1 MFMRPWLVLPIVVIS
16 ALALSAAGLA
26 DPGQR
31 GSSSK
36 SKGKVGRSTFMVVT
50 TDNGSC
56 GTPWAT
62 DTLRRTFHVKA
73 NRNGTYTLTRRD
85 RGTFLT
91 MAARSPGACDTSGN
105 HGQTVLAGAK
115 GRVVGFLRGTVSGGT
130 FDPNAACSAPAGEC
144 GFTDVFIATHFGA
157 GATFSCFTNSRD
169 CQFNYNYTAPATGG
183 PLNRSLVQRHWQ
195 NKGKGAGTFL
205 DEQFSGDIAHA

>member
-1 MFMRPWLVLPIVVIS
+1 MRPWLALPILG
-16 ALALSAAGLA
+16 ALALVVSGPGMA
-26 DPGQR
+26 DPGNR
-31 GSSSK
+31 GNASK
-36 SKGKVGRSTFMVVT
+36 SKGKVGQSTFMVVT

-85 RGTFLT
+85 RGSFVTL
-91 MAARSPGACDTSGN
+91 AARSPGACDTTGR
-105 HGQTVLAGAK
+105 HGQTVLAGAR
-115 GRVVGFLRGTVSGGT
+115 GGVVGFLRGTVSGGT
-130 FDPNAACSAPAGEC
+130 FDPNAACTTPAGAC

-169 CQFNYNYTAPATGG
+169 CQFNYNYTAPASRG
-183 PLNRSLVQRHWQ
+183 PLNRSLIQRHWQ
-195 NKGKGAGTFL
+195 NKGRGAGTLL
-205 DEQFSGDIAHA
+205 DEQFSGDIAHT

>member
-1 MFMRPWLVLPIVVIS
+1 MRPWLVLPILVIS

-26 DPGQR
+26 DPGHR
-31 GSSSK
+31 GSASK
-36 SKGKVGRSTFMVVT
+36 SKGKVGKSTFMVVT

-91 MAARSPGACDTSGN
+91 LAARSPGACDSSGN

-115 GRVVGFLRGTVSGGT
+115 GNVVGFLRGTVSGGT
-130 FDPNAACSAPAGEC
+130 FDPNATCTAPAAEC
-144 GFTDVFIATHFGA
+144 GFTDVFIATHFGP

-169 CQFNYNYTAPATGG
+169 CRFNYNYTAPASGG
-183 PLNRSLVQRHWQ
+183 PLNGSLIYRHWQ

-205 DEQFSGDIAHA
+205 AEQFSGDIAHT

>member
-1 MFMRPWLVLPIVVIS
+1 MKRALMLSTLSVTALLVV
-16 ALALSAAGLA
+16 AAGAA
-26 DPGQR
+26 DPGNR
-31 GSSSK
+31 GSASK
-36 SKGKVGRSTFMVVT
+36 SKGKVGRSMFMVVT

-85 RGTFLT
+85 RGTFVTL
-91 MAARSPGACDTSGN
+91 AARSPGACDTTGN
-105 HGQTVLAGAK
+105 HGQTVLAGAR
-115 GRVVGFLRGTVSGGT
+115 GSVVGFLRGTVSGGT
-130 FDPNAACSAPAGEC
+130 FNPNATCTAPAGEC

-169 CQFNYNYTAPATGG
+169 CRFNYNYTAPAGRG
-183 PLNRSLVQRHWQ
+183 ALNRSLIYRHWQ
-195 NKGKGAGTFL
+195 NSGRGAGTFL
-205 DEQFSGDIAHA
+205 QENFRGDIAHA